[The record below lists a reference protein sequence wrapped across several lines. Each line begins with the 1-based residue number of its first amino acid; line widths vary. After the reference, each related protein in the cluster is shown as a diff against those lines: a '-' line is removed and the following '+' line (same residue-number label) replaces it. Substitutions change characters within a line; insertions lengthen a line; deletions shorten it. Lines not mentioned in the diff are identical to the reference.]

1 MQVVFSVVM
10 ALVTLGILVTIHE
23 YGHYWV
29 ARRCGV
35 RVLRFAI
42 GFGRPLLMWRDRND
56 TEFAVCA
63 IPLGGYVKMLDE
75 RDPEADVTAINRS
88 ESFNAQ
94 SVRNKLAIV
103 SAGPAANFALAILV
117 LFVLFLRGETGV
129 APVIEAVSPDSVA
142 AEVGVPVGQEIV
154 AVDGEPTTTVSK
166 VRFALLKRLGDT
178 GTVEIVVGTPLSNVK
193 ERYLLPIDR
202 WLGEAEAPDTARALG
217 MTLGM
222 VPLQPVVGSLTG
234 GGPAEVAGFMVG
246 DKIVSADNA
255 QITSWEA
262 WVNYVRARPAQ
273 PIDVVV
279 ERRGSF
285 LPLKVE
291 PDPSS
296 SNSSN
301 AVGTVGMGVV
311 IPEIPPE
318 RLRLQGRNA
327 LEALVAAVER
337 TYSLTLFTFESMW
350 KMAQGLISTKNLS
363 GPISIAQVAA
373 STAESGFLTWLSFL
387 ALLSISLGAINLL
400 PIPVLDGGHIVFHAL
415 EGLFGRPVPEQ
426 IQMMSYQV
434 GLLAVFTLMVFAIY
448 NDVARL

>member
-1 MQVVFSVVM
+1 MGNNKGADPKKKGGGLYNDEYMYDDGS
-10 ALVTLGILVTIHE
+10 LVCHNT
-23 YGHYWV
+23 
-29 ARRCGV
+29 
-35 RVLRFAI
+35 
-42 GFGRPLLMWRDRND
+42 
-56 TEFAVCA
+56 
-63 IPLGGYVKMLDE
+63 DE
-75 RDPEADVTAINRS
+75 V
-88 ESFNAQ
+88 
-94 SVRNKLAIV
+94 
-103 SAGPAANFALAILV
+103 
-117 LFVLFLRGETGV
+117 
-129 APVIEAVSPDSVA
+129 
-142 AEVGVPVGQEIV
+142 EV
-154 AVDGEPTTTVSK
+154 
-166 VRFALLKRLGDT
+166 
-178 GTVEIVVGTPLSNVK
+178 
-193 ERYLLPIDR
+193 Y
-202 WLGEAEAPDTARALG
+202 LGEAEAPDTSRALG

-222 VPLQPVVGSLTG
+222 MPLQPIVGSLTV

-273 PIDVVV
+273 PIGVVV

-285 LPLKVE
+285 LSLKVE

-426 IQMMSYQV
+426 IQMMSYQL